1 MKFLT
6 CLSQAT
12 SLVAFLLESSFCLS
26 ETMMQSENPA
36 TKSGWTSWIASFSY
50 SQEPQLQTHHDRDEE
65 QKQSDTSFG
74 DEQQQLSRST
84 SYALNRTGTIN
95 PDIPKLTDEDA
106 LIDPFESDEEE
117 GLEIVSSPQSFSDVW
132 IQPTF
137 SRPSRNKKSVSF
149 SSINIHI
156 ITSIASNSRS
166 SKNKPQHITHSID
179 HYESTKPKDDNPIP
193 YHLRYHQRAAPS
205 MPNKEDL
212 RSGSSLM
219 DKSQK
224 KRWQRLPRLFLPS
237 INSNKELHP
246 KFATSIDMA
255 GTLNEWRHSSKF

>member
-1 MKFLT
+1 
-6 CLSQAT
+6 
-12 SLVAFLLESSFCLS
+12 LS

-36 TKSGWTSWIASFSY
+36 TSSGWTSWIASFSY
-50 SQEPQLQTHHDRDEE
+50 SQEPQSQTQHNRDEE
-65 QKQSDTSFG
+65 QKQSDTLLG

-95 PDIPKLTDEDA
+95 PDIPKLTDEDV
-106 LIDPFESDEEE
+106 LMDPFENDEEE
-117 GLEIVSSPQSFSDVW
+117 GLEIFSSLQSFSDVW

-156 ITSIASNSRS
+156 YTSTASTSRF
-166 SKNKPQHITHSID
+166 SKNKPQYTTHSID

-193 YHLRYHQRAAPS
+193 YHLRYQRTPS
-205 MPNKEDL
+205 MPKKEEL

-219 DKSQK
+219 DKSRK

-237 INSNKELHP
+237 KCNNKELHP
-246 KFATSIDMA
+246 KFATSINMA
-255 GTLNEWRHSSKF
+255 GTLNEWTHSSKF